1 MFVWSN
7 AFLGGGSDP
16 LGAHFRFFSETAL
29 VAVDDK
35 GDIKVLDGGFAP
47 SETPR
52 VVNHRVDGPNVR
64 AVGVLTSDQLE
75 LVDRK
80 VSDDASATF
89 EPGFASPAD
98 YEAVSWPVGVE
109 PNDFEPAVGAVSDV
123 RQLLGEISQRVFV
136 VFGDTTNLGRKA
148 PDGTR
153 LPMSLP
159 VRHYYSRLKVPC
171 LNRSHPQAVDRSF

>member
-1 MFVWSN
+1 MQS
-7 AFLGGGSDP
+7 LGCGCGP
-16 LGAHFRFFSETAL
+16 FAPHFRFFGETAP
-29 VAVDDK
+29 VAVDNE
-35 GDIKVLDGGFAP
+35 GDVKVFDWGLAPRKAPRIVEQAVDTGGESIIRLP
-47 SETPR
+47 
-52 VVNHRVDGPNVR
+52 
-64 AVGVLTSDQLE
+64 TSNQLE
-75 LVDRK
+75 LIDRQGC
-80 VSDDASATF
+80 DDASAAL
-89 EPGFASPAD
+89 EPSFASPAD
-98 YEAVSWPVGVE
+98 HEAVSWPVGVE

>member
-7 AFLGGGSDP
+7 AFLGGGSNP

-47 SETPR
+47 CETPR
-52 VVNHRVDGPNVR
+52 VVDHRVDGHRVR

-80 VSDDASATF
+80 VSDHASTTL
-89 EPGFASPAD
+89 ESGFASPAD
-98 YEAVSWPVGVE
+98 NESVGRTVGIE

-136 VFGDTTNLGRKA
+136 VFGNATNLGRKA
-148 PDGTR
+148 PNGTR

-159 VRHYYSRLKVPC
+159 VRHYYS
-171 LNRSHPQAVDRSF
+171 